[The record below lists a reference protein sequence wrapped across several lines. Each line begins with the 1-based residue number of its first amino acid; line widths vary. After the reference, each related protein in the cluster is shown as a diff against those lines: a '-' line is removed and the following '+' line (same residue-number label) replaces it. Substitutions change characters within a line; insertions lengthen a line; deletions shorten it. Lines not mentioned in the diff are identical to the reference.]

1 MIPAGRAGETIRD
14 CHNRRERINTE
25 QSWFWNRLRRGLLK
39 PGVWGRK
46 TNERGDPTAE
56 VFALP
61 LRVVPAHRE
70 PLNDFI

>member
-25 QSWFWNRLRRGLLK
+25 QWFWNRLRHGWLK
-39 PGVWGRK
+39 PGVWGCK

-56 VFALP
+56 VFALR